1 MLFRYVM
8 MSIILK
14 LMKKVSNNYC
24 SYSTVIPRDRLQR
37 PNGVEVIDL
46 DGDGTATMLS
56 VPMESEEIMNSLAS
70 HKSEVRVFDVMVL
83 YAIEV
88 SLYLT

>member
-1 MLFRYVM
+1 ML
-8 MSIILK
+8 
-14 LMKKVSNNYC
+14 
-24 SYSTVIPRDRLQR
+24 T
-37 PNGVEVIDL
+37 
-46 DGDGTATMLS
+46 

-88 SLYLT
+88 SLYLI

>member
-8 MSIILK
+8 MNIILK
-14 LMKKVSNNYC
+14 LMNNYC
-24 SYSTVIPRDRLQR
+24 SYSAVIPRDRLQR